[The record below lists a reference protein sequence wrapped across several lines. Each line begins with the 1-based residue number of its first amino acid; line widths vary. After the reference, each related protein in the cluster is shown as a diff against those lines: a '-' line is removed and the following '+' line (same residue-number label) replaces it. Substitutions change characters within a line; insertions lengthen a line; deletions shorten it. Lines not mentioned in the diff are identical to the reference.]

1 MASRCFI
8 WAFSPPVQHHPNPLS
23 KYFRRHSSV
32 LSPAFSKHYLPCVVA
47 CVLGSEPHTLAPL
60 CEHLFS
66 GAGIAVIRNCPYG
79 GAESLTEGVGV
90 LECAY
95 TVSVAEVKKM
105 YSTRFRAV
113 GGCLC
118 HSSLTPFRL
127 SDMSL
132 TAVYASRRSSK
143 GILRICRM
151 MHSMKK
157 HRYSLICSA
166 VIWLSSMAIP
176 VLSPPYRGVPEK
188 WRGVFSNPF
197 PQKIIT
203 P

>member
-1 MASRCFI
+1 M
-8 WAFSPPVQHHPNPLS
+8 
-23 KYFRRHSSV
+23 
-32 LSPAFSKHYLPCVVA
+32 A

-90 LECAY
+90 LGCAY

-118 HSSLTPFRL
+118 HFFLIPFLL

-166 VIWLSSMAIP
+166 VIWLFSMAIP
-176 VLSPPYRGVPEK
+176 VLSPPHRGVAEK
-188 WRGVFSNPF
+188 GPGVFCF
-197 PQKIIT
+197 PGLKK
-203 P
+203 